1 MAFILIKNSSD
12 VPVMAFIVLI
22 AERKRLFPARVC
34 RTDQLAK
41 CCRAREVERTR
52 IAQRLRG
59 MSKTLPP
66 SPLMHLAALPAANSA
81 ERRSNRRYPI
91 TLRLQYKIL
100 NKGRVERLGIGRTV
114 NISTGGV
121 LFEANELLPTTCQI
135 ELALHWP
142 FLLQGSCGLKLVMR
156 GRVVWS
162 DDKAIAMEAEF
173 HEFRTAARSLF
184 VVAGS

>member
-1 MAFILIKNSSD
+1 MS
-12 VPVMAFIVLI
+12 
-22 AERKRLFPARVC
+22 KRGDDPG
-34 RTDQLAK
+34 
-41 CCRAREVERTR
+41 
-52 IAQRLRG
+52 I
-59 MSKTLPP
+59 KTLPP
-66 SPLMHLAALPAANSA
+66 SPLMHLTAFPAASSA

-100 NKGRVERLGIGRTV
+100 RKGRVERLGFGRTV

-121 LFEANELLPTTCQI
+121 LFEANELVPTTCQI

-156 GRVVWS
+156 GRVVRS
-162 DDKAIAMEAEF
+162 DDKAIGMEAEF

-184 VVAGS
+184 ARSEKHWGETAGTLGDKEKEIRVRMGKFT